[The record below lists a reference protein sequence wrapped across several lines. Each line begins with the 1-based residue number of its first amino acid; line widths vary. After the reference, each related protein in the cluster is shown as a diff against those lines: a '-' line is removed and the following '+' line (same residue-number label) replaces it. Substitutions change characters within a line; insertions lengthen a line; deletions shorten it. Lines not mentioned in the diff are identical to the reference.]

1 MLTSSLWTSKIP
13 GARGTLSAHKLIPI
27 AKFSRA
33 RPSDRASQHQKPKT
47 NNEQLLPYFTMIS

>member
-1 MLTSSLWTSKIP
+1 MLTSSLWTSKISGP
-13 GARGTLSAHKLIPI
+13 RGVRGAHKLIPI

-33 RPSDRASQHQKPKT
+33 RSSRRASQHEQPKT